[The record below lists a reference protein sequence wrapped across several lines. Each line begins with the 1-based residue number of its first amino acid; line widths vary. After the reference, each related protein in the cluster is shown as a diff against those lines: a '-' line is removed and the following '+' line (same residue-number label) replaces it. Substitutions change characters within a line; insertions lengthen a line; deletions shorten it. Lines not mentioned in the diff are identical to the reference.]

1 MENKGSMVRVD
12 DGGGPSYIRDRS
24 GGDYCL
30 SSGPGS
36 SQQLDTRGDIER
48 MRSASANQV
57 SLADQS
63 NTFNKSVQ
71 RRISVA
77 RQQLYYSVLFFLQM
91 GMALRRSRSPVV
103 NSSQIGLDGDR
114 GGMPSILESVD
125 RNYYPYPGMGRSRVE
140 REGDARANRTATA
153 TQVSFPD

>member
-1 MENKGSMVRVD
+1 MSLDLRMPASPMENRGSMVRVD

-77 RQQLYYSVLFFLQM
+77 RTILLFCFIL
-91 GMALRRSRSPVV
+91 LT
-103 NSSQIGLDGDR
+103 DGN
-114 GGMPSILESVD
+114 GS
-125 RNYYPYPGMGRSRVE
+125 
-140 REGDARANRTATA
+140 
-153 TQVSFPD
+153 